1 MTESRGRR
9 SRSRPARAYTSTA
22 VYYDRIYSQK
32 EYGAEARRVE
42 RWIRRYGR
50 PKSHTLLDVAC
61 GTGNHLTYLAR
72 RFEATG
78 VDKDAGMLRIARKKL
93 PNVRFVRGRM
103 ESFRL
108 GRRFDAITCLFS
120 AVGYVRSEA
129 DLRRTL
135 RNFARHL
142 EPGGVAVIEPWFTP
156 EQYRTGAVHAQIFG
170 PPDDPIVRMNVS
182 ERRGRRSILDMHHL
196 VRTRR
201 GIHHFV
207 ERHDLGLFSVP
218 TFLDALRG
226 AGFRAQFRRRGLLRH
241 RGIYL
246 ARLPTTR
253 RPAAR

>member
-1 MTESRGRR
+1 MTESKGGR

-61 GTGNHLTYLAR
+61 GTGNHLTYLSH

-78 VDKDAGMLRIARKKL
+78 VDVDAGMLRIARKKL

-120 AVGYVRSEA
+120 AIGYVRSEA

-156 EQYRTGAVHAQIFG
+156 ERYRTGAVHAQIFG

-196 VRTRR
+196 VASPR
-201 GIHHFV
+201 GIQHFI
-207 ERHDLGLFSVP
+207 ERHDLGLFSVR
-218 TFLDALRG
+218 TFLAAFRE
-226 AGFRAQFRRRGLLRH
+226 AGFRAQFRRRGLVGH

-246 ARLPTTR
+246 AVLPR
-253 RPAAR
+253 SVGPVAR